1 MNRHLLIG
9 LEGLRLSARERR
21 WLQEKPPR
29 GVILFGRNIQD
40 AVQVRALLAE
50 VREAAGQALWAA
62 IDEEGGRVNRLLWPP
77 FSTRRPAASYGRMY
91 AHAPEEARQHV
102 YDDAFKVGRA
112 LRDLG
117 FTHNCAPVLDVF
129 HADGHGVIGDRAF
142 GGDVEVVCQ
151 LALECMN
158 GLAEAGVEAVGKH
171 FPGHGR
177 ANADSHHAMPYVD
190 AGREE
195 LLREAQPFRHLT
207 MAGLQHIMTAHVV
220 YPEVDQRIVTF
231 SSTWLMDILR
241 QELEFSGQ
249 IWSDDLSMKGTG
261 QGISLAVES
270 ALAAGCDVLLVCEPA
285 DVAAVYASL

>member
-1 MNRHLLIG
+1 VNRHLLIG

-142 GGDVEVVCQ
+142 GGDVDVVCQ

-177 ANADSHHAMPYVD
+177 ANADSHLAVPIVD
-190 AGREE
+190 AGREA
-195 LLREAQPFRHLT
+195 LLREAQPFRHLAA
-207 MAGLQHIMTAHVV
+207 AGLQHIMTAHVV
-220 YPEVDQRIVTF
+220 YSDVDQRIATF
-231 SSTWLMDILR
+231 SSAWLMDVLR

-261 QGISLAVES
+261 QEVSQSAEN